1 MTPDE
6 AWWHHWN
13 ELQWLNDFEV
23 EQRYVA
29 QDSEAASILDA
40 LCSCP
45 HVDGGCFYPCKQ
57 SDIDTVRVLP
67 APQPPFR
74 KVSQRRALQELAAFN
89 DFDRRPGRSMQ
100 RSIRNLDEYLFN
112 RSRLR
117 PGEIPGLVFKAFRD
131 LDKVLF
137 DGYLFGRVRLAWAGA
152 AQIEDI
158 APGRGSGLMG
168 FSIPRQDRNGG
179 FIFLCIDKLLF
190 GMGSRPFEDDWD
202 NVLTTLIHEMLV
214 RPLLLFTPGV

>member
-1 MTPDE
+1 MTPEE
-6 AWWHHWN
+6 AWWHYRN
-13 ELQWLNDFEV
+13 DLQWLNNFEV
-23 EQRYVA
+23 AQRYIA
-29 QDSEAASILDA
+29 HGPEAESIMDA
-40 LCSCP
+40 LCSYP
-45 HVDGGCFYPCKQ
+45 HVDDGAFYPCKQ
-57 SDIDTVRVLP
+57 NDIDTVRVLP
-67 APQPPFR
+67 DPQPPFQ

-117 PGEIPGLVFKAFRD
+117 SGEIPSLVYKAFRD

-137 DGYLFGRVRLAWAGA
+137 DGYLFDRVRLAWAGA
-152 AQIEDI
+152 RQIQTI
-158 APGRGSGLMG
+158 APGGGEGLLG
-168 FSIPRQDRNGG
+168 FSIPRRDRNGG

-190 GMGSRPFEDDWD
+190 GMGERPYEDDWD

-214 RPLLLFTPGV
+214 RPVLLFTPGV

>member
-1 MTPDE
+1 MTPGE
-6 AWWHHWN
+6 AWCHHWN

-23 EQRYVA
+23 EQKYVA
-29 QDSEAASILDA
+29 QDSEAASILHS
-40 LCSCP
+40 LCSYP
-45 HVDGGCFYPCKQ
+45 HVDDGSFYPCKQ

-67 APQPPFR
+67 DPQPPFR

-117 PGEIPGLVFKAFRD
+117 SGEIPSLVFKAFRD

-152 AQIEDI
+152 CQIEDI
-158 APGRGSGLMG
+158 APGRGQGLLG
-168 FSIPRQDRNGG
+168 FSKPRRDRNGG

-190 GMGSRPFEDDWD
+190 GMGSRPYEDDWD

-214 RPLLLFTPGV
+214 RPVLLSTHGF